1 MGRNV
6 LFITVDQ
13 WRGDCLSCMG
23 HGVVETPNID
33 ALAASGVLFANHWAN
48 AAPCGPSRACL
59 YTGMYMQN
67 HRSVM
72 NGTPLD
78 ARFTNVALEA
88 RRAGYDPVLFGYTDT
103 SADPRTLPAG
113 DPRTFT
119 YEGVLPGFRPVVND
133 PWEQGGIEWGKWLAQ
148 RGVDVPST
156 PLALYQP
163 DTSFPGA
170 DEHAYTWAPTRFPAE
185 LSETVFMTEKAT
197 DWISRHGH
205 EPFFVHISY
214 VRPHPPRRNPAGY
227 HDLYSEEQV
236 GPFAG
241 FSDPA
246 TEAAFH
252 PLNALLAGSPLWA
265 APHDERERRQLR
277 ATYYGAQKE
286 VDDQLGRLF
295 AFLAREGL
303 ASDTLV
309 VLTSDHGEMGG
320 DHWLVEKC
328 GYWDESFHIPLVVRD
343 PTGPADP
350 TRGLVVRDP
359 TESVDVAATVLDWLG
374 LEIPVQVDGWPLTSF
389 LRAGSAPPHW
399 RAAAHWEWDFRY
411 RQFRLAEQ
419 LGLPGEH
426 CSLAVARNEET
437 KYVQFAAD
445 AEVMPPLLFDLRA
458 DPGQL
463 VNLAGGQAGAG
474 EGGLSGEDGA
484 ARAGAGSTGTARPE
498 VAAGTELGFEMAQA
512 MLQWRM
518 RNLERTLTGC
528 YLTPGAG
535 AVWARDDWR

>member
-1 MGRNV
+1 MARNV

-13 WRGDCLSCMG
+13 WRGDGLSCMG
-23 HGVVETPNID
+23 HPVVETPNID

-78 ARFTNVALEA
+78 ARFTNIALEA

-103 SADPRTLPAG
+103 SVDPRTVPAG
-113 DPRTFT
+113 DPRTFS
-119 YEGVLPGFRPVVND
+119 YEGVLPGFRPIVND

-148 RGVDVPST
+148 HGIDVPSS

-163 DTSFPGA
+163 DMSYPGA
-170 DEHAYTWAPTRFPAE
+170 DEHAYTWAPTMFPAE
-185 LSETVFMTEKAT
+185 LSETAFMTEQAT
-197 DWISRHGH
+197 EWLSRHG
-205 EPFFVHISY
+205 EAPFFMHISY

-227 HDLYSEEQV
+227 HDLYGEEQV
-236 GPFAG
+236 GPFTG
-241 FSDPA
+241 WGDPEA
-246 TEAAFH
+246 EAAFH
-252 PLNALLAGSPLWA
+252 PLNSLLVGFPLTA
-265 APHDERERRQLR
+265 APHEERERRQLR

-286 VDDQLGRLF
+286 VDDHLGRLF
-295 AFLAREGL
+295 AFLDREGL

-343 PTGPADP
+343 PTTPADA
-350 TRGLVVRDP
+350 TRGLVVREP

-374 LEIPVQVDGWPLTSF
+374 LEIPVQVDGWPLTPF
-389 LRAGSAPPHW
+389 LSAGAAPPHW
-399 RAAAHWEWDFRY
+399 RQAAHWEWDFRY
-411 RQFRLAEQ
+411 RQFRLAEH
-419 LGLPGEH
+419 LGIPGEH
-426 CSLAVARNEET
+426 CSLAVIRTDDA

-445 AEVMPPLLFDLRA
+445 AEALPPLLFDLRA

-463 VNLAGGQAGAG
+463 VNLAPAPSTEARLSGPAGRRGPQVGG
-474 EGGLSGEDGA
+474 EGAPLA
-484 ARAGAGSTGTARPE
+484 
-498 VAAGTELGFEMAQA
+498 FEMAQD
-512 MLQWRM
+512 MLRWRM
-518 RNLERTLTGC
+518 RNRERTLTGC
-528 YLTPGAG
+528 YLTPGVG
-535 AVWARDDWR
+535 PVWARDEWR

>member
-1 MGRNV
+1 
-6 LFITVDQ
+6 
-13 WRGDCLSCMG
+13 
-23 HGVVETPNID
+23 
-33 ALAASGVLFANHWAN
+33 VLFANHWAN

-88 RRAGYDPVLFGYTDT
+88 RQAGYDPVLFGYTDT
-103 SADPRTLPAG
+103 SVDPRTVPPG

-119 YEGVLPGFRPVVND
+119 YEGVLPGFRPIVND

-148 RGVDVPST
+148 HGIDVPST

-170 DEHAYTWAPTRFPAE
+170 DEHAYTWAPAKFPAE
-185 LSETVFMTEKAT
+185 LSETAFMTEKAT
-197 DWISRHGH
+197 EWISRHGE
-205 EPFFVHISY
+205 EPFFMHISY

-236 GPFAG
+236 GPFTG
-241 FSDPA
+241 FSSPA
-246 TEAAFH
+246 AEAAFH
-252 PLNALLAGSPLWA
+252 PLNAVLGGFPLFS
-265 APHDERERRQLR
+265 APPDERERRQLR

-295 AFLAREGL
+295 GFLDSEGL

-343 PTGPADP
+343 PTVAADG
-350 TRGLVVRDP
+350 TRGLVVGEP

-374 LEIPVQVDGWPLTSF
+374 LEVPVQVDGWPLSCF
-389 LRAGSAPPHW
+389 LRTGVAPLDW
-399 RAAAHWEWDFRY
+399 RDAAHWEWDFRY

-426 CSLAVARNEET
+426 CSLAVVRSEDA
-437 KYVQFAAD
+437 KYVQFAAG
-445 AEVMPPLLFDLRA
+445 AQVMPPLLFDLRSDA
-458 DPGQL
+458 GQL
-463 VNLAGGQAGAG
+463 VNLAGDAGKA
-474 EGGLSGEDGA
+474 
-484 ARAGAGSTGTARPE
+484 
-498 VAAGTELGFEMAQA
+498 LGFEMAQS
-512 MLQWRM
+512 MLRWRM
-518 RNLERTLTGC
+518 RNLERTLTGY

-535 AVWARDDWR
+535 AVWSADEWR